1 MLSIYVLT
9 GRVHSKCKSPIT
21 SPEEAEHFLKFR
33 LFFKLKLFP
42 RCHGRHPQEHE
53 TLMGLCF
60 PAGGS
65 QLRVSQGFR
74 QGDVGMLDMSL

>member
-1 MLSIYVLT
+1 
-9 GRVHSKCKSPIT
+9 
-21 SPEEAEHFLKFR
+21 
-33 LFFKLKLFP
+33 
-42 RCHGRHPQEHE
+42 
-53 TLMGLCF
+53 MGLCF